1 MAEYRVP
8 LIAFVWRPEEMIP
21 SVLQMAHQTGSR
33 TIFDFSM
40 MEVEPLYLA
49 LQKAGTADLLRDIK
63 ISASALMDPALE
75 QVLRKTGVQNIWVE
89 CHPVLF
95 REDISIFLKRLRD
108 LSEEYCLFPILGDL
122 DLLAAILTDSPGIGR
137 IVLKGC
143 EASGFVSSETTLAFY
158 AAVKERM
165 SNAGQTMDI
174 LIWGS
179 IFTPEAA
186 AALLSTG
193 ATGIV
198 FESLHWL
205 TDLVGV
211 DDAQHRLL
219 SNLRL
224 DSTELVG
231 LDLQVPCRL
240 FNKGNSIA
248 FREIRQFENS
258 LCGGAITQESRR
270 AFADRVSTSFLHP
283 LESHFTPGELIPLG
297 VETAFA
303 ASFAERFGTKTGE
316 AVHSFMEEIRRLCQ
330 LAENKKDCF
339 LDSPVAA
346 EMGTR
351 YPFIQGA
358 MTWITD
364 IPEFASRVAE
374 AGGLPTIALGLM
386 NAEILDKRLG
396 TLPEIMAG
404 RPYAVNIVS
413 LAENPFRETHL
424 AWIKKHKPRFVVI
437 AGGDLSPLRGLLECG
452 LEVIYI
458 APDEALL
465 QLALEAGVRYVI
477 CEGYEAGGHV
487 GRHSTL
493 TLAQRVLDL
502 KRLKPSLFENCRLIL
517 AGGIFNRETAF
528 IAAMLGADGIQMG
541 TAYLA
546 CREIIETGALA
557 ALYQRMILESP
568 PGGTVVSGRNT
579 GLQVRSLK
587 TPRAAAVLSLERE
600 FAAGHQDER
609 SFRAKIEK
617 MTAGSLFAAVRGMD
631 RPGGVPLDEQACRE
645 RGQFMSGACA
655 GMISKVMELPS
666 FHRELA
672 AGPLVLHQPFKEPIE
687 TITGPLPTTAS
698 HPMKTPS
705 RGSGHGRQQAAV
717 PGGAHE
723 RIAITGMSIVNT
735 LGESPEE
742 VWAASR
748 AMKSGITLVPPSRW
762 DHELFYDPRPFVLDK
777 TYCKV
782 GAFLDFQVSRNE
794 LGIPPHDF
802 RTMTGATRISLWLAE
817 KAIQA
822 SGILESGIPRERI
835 GVIVSQ
841 NSGES
846 AQPLIDFTI
855 RGYVHQILPCIKKAG
870 VNLTPDQLRGI
881 ERELKSG
888 RMAPDD
894 TTLLGRLNSAAAGFI
909 CNRYGFMGPSH
920 SVSAACATSLVALH
934 SAIQMIRNNII
945 DAAII
950 GGGEEYLTHL
960 HFVEFSALG
969 ALFGLSG
976 QDRPAHETSRPFD
989 AGRDGMV
996 LGEGGGMIVLERE
1009 SAARARGARIHAV
1022 ITSMGASNNNLGMV
1036 ESSSVSQ
1043 ELAIRASFK
1052 GTPYGPDAVDLVECH
1067 ATSTRQ
1073 GDGQEVHALK
1083 SIFNGS
1089 KRTVLTSFKSQI
1101 GHTLGASGINSLI
1114 RGVMAMKEGVFP
1126 PTINYMNPDPEI
1138 DLKGSGFL
1146 ISPEPLDWE
1155 CRDNR
1160 LRRFQVN
1167 AFGFGG
1173 SNYVVQVEQARDED
1187 AAILVFPGG
1196 EPGLARKKTDTTLD
1210 LQEDPHGAGEARGVL
1225 PGLQGVSFF
1234 RTEIEGH
1241 GCRMAV
1247 VRQSEEEPLTVI
1259 ERSAPLIKTGI
1270 GSPRVLRSLA
1280 QQGIFIGRDD
1290 LPARPLAFVFPGQ
1303 GSQYAGMGRELYES
1317 FPVIREWMDRAA
1329 AAAEFDLLELL
1340 FHDQEENLQ
1349 KTRWQQPAM
1358 FAIEHAMA
1366 RYLMSLGIR
1375 PVAMAGHSLGELTA
1389 LCLAGVYSP
1398 EDGFRIVNKRALCMD
1413 KAAGMHADPGIMAAV
1428 DLPPDRLQEMLK
1440 GRDDVHIGNINSPN
1454 QIVIS
1459 GHTEPVRDLCRKIK
1473 EIGHRA
1479 TLLRVSMAFHSPVM
1493 KVIHDELET
1502 YIGSIPFHSPQIPV
1516 ISNTTMAP
1524 YPSDPDEIRRILM
1537 AHLEST
1543 VHWMDNV
1550 KTLHNDYGVGLFV
1563 EVGPGDVL
1571 SNLIADTLPESIC
1584 IQTALPDAEG
1594 STCRTGLAQL
1604 FVQGS
1609 LQVAGEPRFV
1619 SFPATRKAAAYPAPH
1634 PPSSRPPEPGIVGLS
1649 PAERIMQREINRFV
1663 METFGRFLTPN
1674 ILAALRRDLDPTFK
1688 ETDLAEVIKSMLGA
1702 SGIPAEQKQVS
1713 PEKSPSPSLERI
1725 PAIPAVQAVPDL
1737 AGPSGQQDPIEVLIQ
1752 IIMEATGFN
1761 RDEIQPD
1768 MDLRKDLS
1776 IRSSRLPII
1785 MDSAERQFGIT
1796 IELEDFIGLRTVRDI
1811 ARKISDIV
1819 AAKEGP
1825 VLMPAARPVNPGSAF
1840 PERQEAAP
1848 APALAGP
1855 SEHQD
1860 SIEPLIQIIMDA
1872 TGFNRDE
1879 IQPDMDLRKD
1889 LSIRSSR
1896 LPIIMDAAERQ
1907 FGITIELE
1915 DFIGLRTVRDIARKI
1930 SDIVAAKEGASLVP
1944 VATAADPDR
1953 VLDEILE
1960 SSGDEAG
1967 LKRLVF
1973 KSVPLELSASAPI
1986 QLSRGETVLLL
1997 SPDRNDAIAENVGA
2011 IFRRDYGIDTLPL
2024 LCVETEGRGQEGY
2037 DILTDAGSCQVSE
2050 RISNLASLAGMV
2062 ITLPAGWSEKLS
2074 SMADVSRFL
2083 RGMFLLLKTFLQS
2096 PAKKFAVLIHCRD
2109 DAETPGRLAAEGM
2122 LGMFL
2127 SAAQEYASVQF
2138 RTLEIEKDTD
2148 FRTALRD
2155 ALDRGY
2161 PMVEMA
2167 HRDGRVFTSEAHIA
2181 PSLFRGPASLTLNP
2195 GDVVVMSGGATGIGA
2210 HLARSLAPFKPRLV
2224 FLGRTV
2230 LDPTG
2235 GVDITGDDRRVSE
2248 ITRTL
2253 ADLHVAGIE
2262 ATYHTCDVADPEA
2275 VRVVMDEVADRYG
2288 KIRGII
2294 HGAGILR
2301 DGFLSQM
2308 TADDFSMVADIK
2320 FLGAWNLFQAA
2331 GKGGLRFFVAL
2342 SSVAAIQGN
2351 PGQTNYA
2358 AANRMMSAL
2367 LRNLRWGNSA
2377 IRFKALMLPPIEGGG
2392 MADDPDIRELM
2403 KRKGVSYIHVNELAG
2418 LFCRELFVSL
2428 DDDDWVMFMRTLPA
2442 VKTAKLNYM
2451 TSPLPDGTLDGGA
2464 AVFSPED
2471 FPMIEGIS
2479 SLDIRQEQLEAF
2491 RSFSREKDLWIEDHN
2506 PLTFVTH
2513 PLVSAVMFLETFM
2526 EAARILYP
2534 YLQVLGVRQVRF
2546 MDMIQCPPG
2555 IPRPVR
2561 ISCRRVT
2568 TGLPEVLCEV
2578 SLAAQEISPAGRL
2591 TDRFTPHCEGQ
2602 VILAGGEGGGFAGEG
2617 FADFPIRPDELLT
2630 GPMDSKKVLQ
2640 WYKDRSGLAGR
2651 YRVLEF
2657 LDGAGPGVVRGRTIC
2672 RQTDDFANLPNAQY
2686 QYSPYLLE
2694 AILQLAGFYTV
2705 AMKMPEQRSMIPME
2719 IGEMCFWRKCRAGEQ
2734 ITLEARVREQNEQ
2747 GFSWDARGIDDQGR
2761 TIMQVVN
2768 MRMQWVSD

>member
-1 MAEYRVP
+1 
-8 LIAFVWRPEEMIP
+8 MIP
-21 SVLQMAHQTGSR
+21 SVTQMAYRTGSR
-33 TIFDFSM
+33 AIFDLSEM
-40 MEVEPLYLA
+40 GTDA
-49 LQKAGTADLLRDIK
+49 LRSALREATPAAKVRDIK
-63 ISASALMDPALE
+63 ISAPALMDPALE

-89 CHPVLF
+89 CHPQLF
-95 REDISIFLKRLRD
+95 RGDLSAFLQRLRNLPVD
-108 LSEEYCLFPILGDL
+108 YRFFPIIGDL
-122 DLLAAILTDSPGIGR
+122 DLLPALLTESSGIER
-137 IVLKGC
+137 VVLKGC
-143 EASGFVSSETTLAFY
+143 EASGFVGGETTSALY
-158 AAVKERM
+158 AAAKKMLR
-165 SNAGQTMDI
+165 SKLKPLDI
-174 LIWGS
+174 FIWGGVS
-179 IFTPEAA
+179 TPEAA
-186 AALLSTG
+186 AAFLATG
-193 ATGIV
+193 AAGIV
-198 FESLHWL
+198 FESVHWL
-205 TDLVGV
+205 TDLVAV
-211 DDAQHRLL
+211 DDGQRRRLA
-219 SNLRL
+219 NLRL
-224 DSTELVG
+224 DSTELAG

-240 FNKGNSIA
+240 FNKGNSFA
-248 FREIRQFENS
+248 FKELKRYESS
-258 LCGGAITQESRR
+258 LCGAEITEESRR
-270 AFADRVSTSFLHP
+270 SFVDRVNAGIIHP
-283 LESHFTPGELIPLG
+283 LASHFTLDEVIPLG

-303 ASFAERFGTKTGE
+303 ASFAERFGTGTEE
-316 AVHSFMEEIRRLCQ
+316 AVQSFMGETQSLCR
-330 LAENKKDCF
+330 LAEAKKDCF
-339 LDSPVAA
+339 ANSPLAGA
-346 EMGTR
+346 MGTR

-358 MTWITD
+358 MSCITD
-364 IPEFASRVAE
+364 VPEFALRVAE

-386 NAEILDKRLG
+386 DAETIGRRLQR
-396 TLPEIMAG
+396 LPEVMG
-404 RPYAVNIVS
+404 THPYAVNIVS
-413 LAENPFRETHL
+413 LAENPHRETHL
-424 AWIKKHKPRFVVI
+424 TWIKKHKPRFVVI
-437 AGGDLSPLRGLLECG
+437 AGGDLSPLRELLECG
-452 LEVIYI
+452 IEVIYI

-477 CEGYEAGGHV
+477 IEGYEAGGHV

-502 KRLKPSLFENCRLIL
+502 KRLKPSLFKECRIVL

-528 IAAMLGADGIQMG
+528 IAAMLGADAIQMG

-546 CREIIETGALA
+546 CREIVATGALTP
-557 ALYQRMILESP
+557 LYQRMILESP
-568 PGGTVVSGRNT
+568 PGGTVVSGQAT
-579 GLQVRSLK
+579 GLRVRSLR
-587 TPRAAAVLSLERE
+587 TPRTAAVLSLERE
-600 FAAGHQDER
+600 FAAGHQDEH
-609 SFRAKIEK
+609 SFRTKIEE
-617 MTAGSLFAAVRGMD
+617 MSAGSLFTAARGMD
-631 RPGGVPLDEQACRE
+631 KLSEAPLNEQLCLE

-655 GMISKVMELPS
+655 GLLSTVLDLPA

-672 AGPLVLHQPFKEPIE
+672 AGPLVLHQPFEEPIK
-687 TITGPLPTTAS
+687 TRTGPLPTTAS
-698 HPMKTPS
+698 HSMKPPS
-705 RGSGHGRQQAAV
+705 PGIGHGRRQAVV
-717 PGGAHE
+717 PGDAHE

-735 LGESPEE
+735 LGKSPEE

-748 AMKSGITLVPPSRW
+748 DMKSGITLVPPSRW

-777 TYCKV
+777 TYCRV
-782 GAFLDFQVSRNE
+782 GAFMDFQVSRNE

-802 RTMTGATRISLWLAE
+802 RTMTGATRITLWLAE
-817 KAIQA
+817 KAIQS

-881 ERELKSG
+881 EHELKSV

-945 DAAII
+945 DAAVI

-996 LGEGGGMIVLERE
+996 LGEGGGMIVIERE
-1009 SAARARGARIHAV
+1009 SSARARGARIHAV
-1022 ITSMGASNNNLGMV
+1022 ITSMGASNNHLGMV
-1036 ESSSVSQ
+1036 ESSSVTQ
-1043 ELAIRASFK
+1043 EIAIRASFK
-1052 GTPYGPDAVDLVECH
+1052 GTSYGPDAVDLVECH

-1073 GDGQEVHALK
+1073 GDGQEVRALK
-1083 SIFNGS
+1083 SFFNSS

-1114 RGVMAMKEGVFP
+1114 RGVMAMKAGVFP

-1138 DLKGSGFL
+1138 EVNGSVFL
-1146 ISPEPLDWE
+1146 ISPEPLDWQ
-1155 CRDNR
+1155 CRDDR

-1173 SNYVVQVEQARDED
+1173 SNYVVQVEQSRDEE
-1187 AAILVFPGG
+1187 AAVLVFPGG
-1196 EPGLARKKTDTTLD
+1196 ELGLAREKADTTSD
-1210 LQEDPHGAGEARGVL
+1210 LQEDPHAAEEAGGGL

-1247 VRQSEEEPLTVI
+1247 VAQSEEDALPVI
-1259 ERSAPLIKTGI
+1259 ERSASLIKTGI
-1270 GSPRVLRSLA
+1270 DAPRVLRSLA

-1303 GSQYAGMGRELYES
+1303 GAQYAGMGRELYES

-1340 FHDQEENLQ
+1340 FHDQEKNLQ

-1358 FAIEHAMA
+1358 FALEHAMA
-1366 RYLMSLGIR
+1366 RNLMSLGLR

-1413 KAAGMHADPGIMAAV
+1413 KAADMHMDPGVMAAV

-1454 QIVIS
+1454 QIVLS
-1459 GHTEPVRDLCRKIK
+1459 GNTEAVRDLCKEIK
-1473 EIGHRA
+1473 ETGHRA
-1479 TLLRVSMAFHSPVM
+1479 TLLRVSMAFHSPIM
-1493 KVIHDELET
+1493 KVIHDELAT
-1502 YIGSIPFHSPQIPV
+1502 YIAAIPFHPPQIPV
-1516 ISNTTMAP
+1516 ISNKTMAP
-1524 YPSDPDEIRRILM
+1524 YPSDPDEIRHILM

-1543 VHWMDNV
+1543 VHWMANV

-1594 STCRTGLAQL
+1594 STYRTGQAQL
-1604 FVQGS
+1604 FVQGA
-1609 LQVAGEPRFV
+1609 LQVEREPRFV
-1619 SFPATRKAAAYPAPH
+1619 SLTAFRKAAGSHPVAQSPA
-1634 PPSSRPPEPGIVGLS
+1634 SRPSESGHVGLS
-1649 PAERIMQREINRFV
+1649 PAERIIQREINRFV
-1663 METFGRFLTPN
+1663 METFGHLVKPN
-1674 ILAALRRDLDPTFK
+1674 ILAALRQELNPGVQ
-1688 ETDLAEVIKSMLGA
+1688 ETDLSSAIKSMLGA
-1702 SGIPAEQKQVS
+1702 TGPVREHGEQKQVS
-1713 PEKSPSPSLERI
+1713 PGKSAFPPVDRI
-1725 PAIPAVQAVPDL
+1725 PAISAHVVP
-1737 AGPSGQQDPIEVLIQ
+1737 
-1752 IIMEATGFN
+1752 
-1761 RDEIQPD
+1761 
-1768 MDLRKDLS
+1768 
-1776 IRSSRLPII
+1776 
-1785 MDSAERQFGIT
+1785 
-1796 IELEDFIGLRTVRDI
+1796 
-1811 ARKISDIV
+1811 
-1819 AAKEGP
+1819 
-1825 VLMPAARPVNPGSAF
+1825 
-1840 PERQEAAP
+1840 P
-1848 APALAGP
+1848 APAVS

-1860 SIEPLIQIIMDA
+1860 SIELLIQIIMEA

-1930 SDIVAAKEGASLVP
+1930 SELVAGKVGDGPPPAAEGVDSVLASPGGQAAPAPAESSAHQDHIEALIQIIMEATGFNREEIQPDMDLRRDLSIRSSRLPVIMDAAERHFEITIELEDFIGLRTVRDIARKISAIVAGNEGAGLPPAAEAAAPDP
-1944 VATAADPDR
+1944 VR
-1953 VLDEILE
+1953 DEILKSAADE
-1960 SSGDEAG
+1960 SS

-1973 KSVPLELSASAPI
+1973 KRVPVESSASAPI
-1986 QLSRGETVLLL
+1986 TLGSGETVFLL
-1997 SPDRNDAIAENVGA
+1997 SPDKDDDIAQNAGD
-2011 IFRRDYGIDTLPL
+2011 IFRREYGVNPFPL
-2024 LCVETEGRGQEGY
+2024 LCMQAESTGQEGY
-2037 DILTDAGSCQVSE
+2037 DILTDKGSSQIAE
-2050 RISNLASLAGMV
+2050 KISSLASVAGMV
-2062 ITLPAGWSEKLS
+2062 ITLPEGWSKKLND
-2074 SMADVSRFL
+2074 MADVSRFL
-2083 RGMFLLLKTFLQS
+2083 RGLFLSLKTFLQS
-2096 PAKKFAVLIHCRD
+2096 PAKKFVLLIHCSD
-2109 DAETPGRLAAEGM
+2109 EAETLGRLPVEGM

-2138 RTLEIEKDTD
+2138 RTLEIEKDADLRAT
-2148 FRTALRD
+2148 LRD
-2155 ALDRGY
+2155 VLDRGY
-2161 PMVEMA
+2161 PLVEMA
-2167 HRDGRVFTSEAHIA
+2167 HRDGRVFTSEGHTA
-2181 PSLFRGPASLTLNP
+2181 PLHFIEPTSFALSP

-2230 LDPTG
+2230 LDPAG
-2235 GVDITGDDRRVSE
+2235 GVNITGNDSRVSE

-2253 ADLHVAGIE
+2253 TDLHAAGIE

-2288 KIRGII
+2288 KIRGIV

-2308 TADDFSMVADIK
+2308 TADDFSMVTDIK

-2331 GKGGLRFFVAL
+2331 GKAGLKFFVGL

-2367 LRNLRWGNSA
+2367 LKILRRQNDA
-2377 IRFKALMLPPIEGGG
+2377 IRFKALLLPPVEGAG
-2392 MADDPDIRELM
+2392 MAEDPDIREML
-2403 KRKGVSYIHVNELAG
+2403 RLKGVSYIHVNELAG
-2418 LFCRELFVSL
+2418 LFCRELFL
-2428 DDDDWVMFMRTLPA
+2428 APDDDDWVMFMRTLPT
-2442 VKTAKLNYM
+2442 VKTARINALPFP
-2451 TSPLPDGTLDGGA
+2451 SPAGELAGDFA
-2464 AVFSPED
+2464 SCSPGD

-2479 SLDIRQEQLEAF
+2479 SLDMRREQLEA
-2491 RSFSREKDLWIEDHN
+2491 RRTFSREKDLWIEDHT
-2506 PLTFVTH
+2506 PLTFVKY
-2513 PLVSAVMFLETFM
+2513 PLVSAVMFAETFM

-2534 YLQVLGVRQVRF
+2534 YLQVRGVRQVRF

-2555 IPRPVR
+2555 IPRPAR

-2578 SLAAQEISPAGRL
+2578 SLAAREISPAGRL
-2591 TDRFTPHCEGQ
+2591 TDRFTPHCTGQ
-2602 VILAGGEGGGFAGEG
+2602 VILAGGEGGGGFPGDG
-2617 FADFPIRPDELLT
+2617 FADFTIRLDELRT
-2630 GPMDSKKVLQ
+2630 GPMESKKVLQ
-2640 WYKDRSGLAGR
+2640 WYKDHSGLAGR
-2651 YRVLEF
+2651 YRVLES
-2657 LDGAGPGVVRGRTIC
+2657 LDGAGPGVIRGRTIC
-2672 RQTDDFANLPNAQY
+2672 RQTDDFANLPKAQY
-2686 QYSPYLLE
+2686 QYSPYLFE

-2705 AMKMPEQRSMIPME
+2705 AMQMPEQRSMIPME
-2719 IGEMCFWRKCRAGEQ
+2719 IGEMRFQRKCRAGEQ
-2734 ITLEARVREQNEQ
+2734 ITLEARVQAQNEQ

-2761 TIMQVVN
+2761 TIMQVTN